1 MFLEMFLKDIVL
13 KRHPHLVSG
22 PKQNLL
28 KRFLAFVI
36 GTKFADSFCERFCE
50 RHQFDVHLSLL
61 HPTGRLGETKKD
73 HTKRL
78 GIAL

>member
-1 MFLEMFLKDIVL
+1 MSQMFLEMFLKDIVL
-13 KRHPHLVSG
+13 KRHLHLVSG

-36 GTKFADSFCERFCE
+36 GTKFADSFCER
-50 RHQFDVHLSLL
+50 HQFDVHLSLV

-78 GIAL
+78 GRAL